1 MVGQE
6 VLVGPQLSTDAIENS
21 EPKSLVGPDTKVSL
35 PLCAGE
41 VLGRGKRKFDL
52 SDASPD

>member
-1 MVGQE
+1 MGQE

-21 EPKSLVGPDTKVSL
+21 EPKSLVGLDTKVSL

-41 VLGRGKRKFDL
+41 VLGRGERKFDL